1 MNPRRSIRGSA
12 LLEGLLAVLIF
23 SIGVLAL
30 IGMQANSINA
40 VSESKYRTD
49 AAFLA
54 NQLIGQMWVAAPT
67 SLPNYAYSGSGNAN
81 VVLTSWLAQVNATLP
96 DASANPSIVAVVS
109 SVLGSGT
116 QYTVT
121 VTIRY
126 RPPKSTTVHR
136 FTSTAVVS

>member
-1 MNPRRSIRGSA
+1 MNIRRSIQGSA

-54 NQLIGQMWVAAPT
+54 NQLIGQMWVAAPA
-67 SLPNYAYSGSGNAN
+67 SLPNYAYGGSGNAN
-81 VVLTSWLAQVNATLP
+81 AVLTSWLSQVNATLP
-96 DASANPSIVAVVS
+96 AASANPPIVTVVS
-109 SVLGSGT
+109 SALGTGT

-126 RPPKSTTVHR
+126 RPPKSSAIHR